1 MDGIEKIVTVVHVV
15 NVAIVIVR
23 PIRRPGLREF
33 KPISAVLEAR
43 FVIHNYRMADMEVML
58 ATEVSAEFVVWN
70 ALTVG
75 RLLIVIVVVM

>member
-15 NVAIVIVR
+15 NVAIVIIR
-23 PIRRPGLREF
+23 PVHRPGLREF

-43 FVIHNYRMADMEVML
+43 LVFHNYRMADMEVML

>member
-1 MDGIEKIVTVVHVV
+1 MEHVKQKVFIIHVV
-15 NVAIVIVR
+15 NVAIVIIR
-23 PIRRPGLREF
+23 PVHRPGLREF